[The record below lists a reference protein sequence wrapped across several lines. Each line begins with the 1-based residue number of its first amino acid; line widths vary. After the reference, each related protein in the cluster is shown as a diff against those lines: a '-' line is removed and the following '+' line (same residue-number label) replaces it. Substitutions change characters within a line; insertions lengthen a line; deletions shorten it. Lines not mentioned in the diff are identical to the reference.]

1 MENINVL
8 SSQLMENPELL
19 TRDEVAQLLH
29 VSLSFIDHLNDL
41 PSYKLGKKKL
51 FNKTEVLQ
59 YLNKNRTPPLTQ
71 KVSKTDKIYKS
82 KEDADE

>member
-1 MENINVL
+1 MENTNL
-8 SSQLMENPELL
+8 QSSQFMKNPELL

-29 VSLSFIDHLNDL
+29 VSVSFIDHLNDL

-51 FNKTEVLQ
+51 FNKTDVLE
-59 YLNKNRTPPLTQ
+59 YLNKNRTSSLSH

>member
-1 MENINVL
+1 MENTNFQ
-8 SSQLMENPELL
+8 SSELKENPELL

-51 FNKTEVLQ
+51 FNKAEVLE
-59 YLNKNRTPPLTQ
+59 YLNKNRTTPLSR
-71 KVSKTDKIYKS
+71 KVSKTDKIFKS

>member
-1 MENINVL
+1 MENTNQ
-8 SSQLMENPELL
+8 STQLIENPELL

-51 FNKTEVLQ
+51 FNKAEVLE
-59 YLNKNRTPPLTQ
+59 YLNRNRTTPLSRKVFDFNFTHLHPP
-71 KVSKTDKIYKS
+71 
-82 KEDADE
+82 